1 MVLYFPWT
9 LRQAF
14 DTVGDLETNFFVGR
28 CPSGSIG
35 RGNVSA
41 RVGAMRESAEEDG
54 PRVVTSYQD
63 TREAHPFAYRLGTE
77 RV

>member
-14 DTVGDLETNFFVGR
+14 DTVGDLETNNFVRR

-35 RGNVSA
+35 GGNVSA

-54 PRVVTSYQD
+54 PRVTSYQG
-63 TREAHPFAYRLGTE
+63 TREAHPFARRLGTE